1 MTMWSGVFIGA
12 ISFLI
17 IGIFHPIVIKC
28 EYYFT
33 ERVWPAFLAG
43 GILFCILS
51 LFVNQIIISSAL
63 AITGFSMLWSIKE
76 LKEQTQRVKKGW
88 FPENPKR
95 KKRNQLSNI
104 YISPKKDAVNGHG
117 KESQKGSKKGSLVIP
132 MVITG
137 CEASFLQFRWFR
149 PRNQPFLF

>member
-1 MTMWSGVFIGA
+1 MAMWSGVVIGA

-28 EYYFT
+28 EYHFT
-33 ERVWPAFLAG
+33 ERVWPVFFAG

-51 LFVNQIIISSAL
+51 LFVNQVVISSAL

-76 LKEQTQRVKKGW
+76 LKEQTQRVEKGW

-95 KKRNQLSNI
+95 KKKS
-104 YISPKKDAVNGHG
+104 
-117 KESQKGSKKGSLVIP
+117 
-132 MVITG
+132 
-137 CEASFLQFRWFR
+137 
-149 PRNQPFLF
+149 